1 MTMPLYS
8 PRWHGCRADEFVW
21 RGHRLVV
28 LENELIRVG
37 VLASQGA
44 DILEFRYK
52 PQDLDVMWH
61 APQPVLPPGQF
72 VTSAPRLQGNFM
84 DFYPGGW
91 QEVFPNAGPETVY
104 KGANLGQHGEIA
116 LQPWDVRVAE
126 DRPGRIA
133 VEFSVET
140 MRTPFR
146 LSRRMALTSGSA
158 ILSLEERVTNL
169 GEEVLHYAW
178 GHHPA
183 LGAPFLE
190 EGCVLELPDCSVAQ
204 TAYAKGLNRRFAAE
218 VSGRFPYLPMK
229 DGSRGR
235 VDRIPGKDARSED
248 VFQFHGFAE
257 GRCALRN
264 PKRGMAFVMRWPVDI
279 FPYLWCW
286 QVCGGSFGYPYYGR
300 TYTVAVEP
308 FNCPIQGLAQ
318 NAEAGAVPTLAAGA
332 SVSARLEIGIAT
344 TP

>member
-1 MTMPLYS
+1 MSLLLYGS
-8 PRWHGCRADEFVW
+8 RWHGCRAEEFLW

-28 LENELIRVG
+28 LENELVRVG

-52 PQDLDVMWH
+52 PRDLDLLWH

-72 VTSAPRLQGNFM
+72 VPTSTRLVGNFL

-104 KGANLGQHGEIA
+104 KGASLGQHGEVA
-116 LQPWDVRVAE
+116 LQPWDFHVVD
-126 DRPGRIA
+126 DRPERIA

-146 LSRRMALTSGSA
+146 LVRRMALESGSTF
-158 ILSLEERVTNL
+158 LRLDERVTNL
-169 GEEVLHYAW
+169 GEEPLAYAW

-190 EGCVLELPDCSVAQ
+190 EGCRIELPDCEVAQ
-204 TAYAKGLNRRFAAE
+204 TTYAKGLNRRFAAE
-218 VSGRFPYLPMK
+218 VKGRFPYLPMQ

-235 VDRIPGKDARSED
+235 VDVIPGKTARSED
-248 VFQFHGFAE
+248 VFQFHGFNE
-257 GRCALRN
+257 GRCAVRN
-264 PKRGMAFVMRWPVDI
+264 PKRGISFVLRWPADI

-300 TYTVAVEP
+300 TYTLAVEP
-308 FNCPIQGLAQ
+308 FNCPIQGLAK
-318 NAEAGAVPTLAAGA
+318 NAEAGAVPTLLPGA
-332 SVSARLEIGIAT
+332 SVQARVEAGIET
-344 TP
+344 TA